1 MNRFKKILS
10 EDISEQKRLL
20 KRYEKCLKSA
30 PSGCISEYF
39 SHNKKYYKLSTYETD
54 EISGFSC
61 LIQRNLKPDEMHLIG
76 QYAEKAYAA
85 AGVKSHQAKP

>member
-39 SHNKKYYKLSTYETD
+39 SHNKVQFTRDYT
-54 EISGFSC
+54 G
-61 LIQRNLKPDEMHLIG
+61 
-76 QYAEKAYAA
+76 
-85 AGVKSHQAKP
+85 